1 MNKLRKQKC
10 ETFTSSCANEA
21 SSVSFW
27 TERTPQPTR
36 IKDPALEQ
44 LVHRSAPT
52 VYRTCQN
59 INTTA
64 EAKYFLLTPNTGPVH
79 ASSVSEQS
87 CTTCTVRSVNTC
99 TADPSAHSHGHQTMQ
114 ECHNYTELALPYFKR
129 AFWTKEM
136 SHYDVQPPPSGFNQQ
151 PRSGRRGC
159 FYWIKIWR
167 FAQKQKLASYSEGS
181 QSTIRGE
188 EGGGSEESAWNNW
201 RWSVRG
207 EITVLTSW
215 CLFIVSPA
223 CASLVNTNTHL
234 VLELPVRIAG
244 CTANWA
250 NGSYSWRQLAITLVI
265 CCSLFLFW
273 LFLYVAPFNW
283 DMVFDLQIYAA
294 PLSGQNWTE
303 F

>member
-1 MNKLRKQKC
+1 MHHLSASRAAPHVRCARSTRALQTPPLILMDIKQCKNV
-10 ETFTSSCANEA
+10 TIT
-21 SSVSFW
+21 
-27 TERTPQPTR
+27 
-36 IKDPALEQ
+36 
-44 LVHRSAPT
+44 
-52 VYRTCQN
+52 
-59 INTTA
+59 
-64 EAKYFLLTPNTGPVH
+64 
-79 ASSVSEQS
+79 QS
-87 CTTCTVRSVNTC
+87 WRYHISREPFGRRRWAITTCSRRHLGSISSRGRDAEVVYIRKKSENSLKRKNTHPTLRAVR
-99 TADPSAHSHGHQTMQ
+99 P
-114 ECHNYTELALPYFKR
+114 K
-129 AFWTKEM
+129 
-136 SHYDVQPPPSGFNQQ
+136 
-151 PRSGRRGC
+151 
-159 FYWIKIWR
+159 
-167 FAQKQKLASYSEGS
+167 SE
-181 QSTIRGE
+181 E
-188 EGGGSEESAWNNW
+188 KKGGGSEESAWNNW
-201 RWSVRG
+201 RWSVPG